1 MVLGISRPPAVKRM
15 IYYSYRVACTPNQS
29 REHSQRLR
37 YPSSRRLLK
46 ESHICADDH
55 RSRESHSFM
64 FRLVT
69 KFWLGCVGGGDWS
82 LKEAERYLELLAP
95 YIRSKG
101 RYGLHSSQ
109 LQIMFGI
116 SGFPTVEVF
125 GKPVCRRRT
134 CINVT
139 ARRSTKDRALV
150 YLLAEPKTNAERDR
164 QTSSSPYI

>member
-1 MVLGISRPPAVKRM
+1 MSKNSHCQFYIL
-15 IYYSYRVACTPNQS
+15 TTF
-29 REHSQRLR
+29 LR
-37 YPSSRRLLK
+37 
-46 ESHICADDH
+46 I
-55 RSRESHSFM
+55 FQ
-64 FRLVT
+64 
-69 KFWLGCVGGGDWS
+69 VGGGDWS

-116 SGFPTVEVF
+116 SGFPTVEIF

-139 ARRSTKDRALV
+139 ARRSAKDRALV
-150 YLLAEPKTNAERDR
+150 YLLAEPKTIAERDR
-164 QTSSSPYI
+164 QTASSPYI